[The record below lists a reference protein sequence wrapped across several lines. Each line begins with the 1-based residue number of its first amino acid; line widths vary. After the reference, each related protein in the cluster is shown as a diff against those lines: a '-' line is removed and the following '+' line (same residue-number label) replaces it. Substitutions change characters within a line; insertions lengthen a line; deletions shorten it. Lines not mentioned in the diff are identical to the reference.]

1 MDTTAMSFIEGVGD
15 EVTVLCGIV
24 LLVLALV
31 LAWLS
36 THVADRSDQ
45 IFGTIVTTGNSSLV
59 GLSSVER
66 YVANAATPEA
76 DEAQSATAPVE
87 QKPEEEG
94 DSGTGASPGNNG
106 PTSEQV
112 PIEGASNLT
121 DPSLDPLLNIQGL
134 RKRASTSAIS
144 TREGLDRTLPENCNI
159 HPHTVDSGEEG
170 EGQIKVRLKFLN
182 DTEEVARVKPD
193 DTIGFL
199 KSKYFPG
206 QEQQMKFIYQGQLL
220 QDQSRTLGSLN
231 ITDNCVIHCHIS
243 QTSSSPGPA
252 VSSVVEQNQAALN
265 VGNLMIPVFVIMLAV
280 VWYYRINYRQFFT
293 APATVSLICR
303 TDLCCAERGHWDIGV
318 KICNISEM
326 FSLCFAIT
334 AH

>member
-1 MDTTAMSFIEGVGD
+1 MDRSIMSFIEGVGD
-15 EVTVLCGIV
+15 EVTVLCGII

-45 IFGTIVTTGNSSLV
+45 IFGTIVTTGNSPLV
-59 GLSSVER
+59 GLSGVER
-66 YVANAATPEA
+66 YVANAAAPEV
-76 DEAQSATAPVE
+76 DETQTATASAE

-94 DSGTGASPGNNG
+94 NSGLGASPGNNG
-106 PTSEQV
+106 PTSEQL

-121 DPSLDPLLNIQGL
+121 ESSLDPLLNIQGL
-134 RKRASTSAIS
+134 RKRTSSGEIS
-144 TREGLDRTLPENCNI
+144 TGDGLDQGRLENCNVNT
-159 HPHTVDSGEEG
+159 HTVDSSEEG
-170 EGQIKVRLKFLN
+170 DGQIKVRLKFLN
-182 DTEEVARVKPD
+182 DTEEVARVKPE

-206 QEQQMKFIYQGQLL
+206 QEQQMKLIYQGQLL

-243 QTSSSPGPA
+243 QTSSSSDPA

-293 APATVSLICR
+293 APATVSLV
-303 TDLCCAERGHWDIGV
+303 GV
-318 KICNISEM
+318 TVF
-326 FSLCFAIT
+326 FSFLVFGIYGR
-334 AH
+334 

>member
-1 MDTTAMSFIEGVGD
+1 MDPSSMSFIEGVGD

-24 LLVLALV
+24 FLVLALV

-45 IFGTIVTTGNSSLV
+45 IFGTIVTTGNTSLV
-59 GLSSVER
+59 RLSSVER
-66 YVANAATPEA
+66 YVVNAAAPEA
-76 DEAQSATAPVE
+76 DEAQSASAPAE
-87 QKPEEEG
+87 QKPEEEN
-94 DSGTGASPGNNG
+94 DSGLGASPGNNG
-106 PTSEQV
+106 PTNEQV
-112 PIEGASNLT
+112 PVEGASGLT
-121 DPSLDPLLNIQGL
+121 DANIDPLLNIQGL
-134 RKRASTSAIS
+134 RKRTSTSGIS
-144 TREGLDRTLPENCNI
+144 TDEGLDPAMLENCNARTL
-159 HPHTVDSGEEG
+159 TVDSVEEG

-182 DTEEVARVKPD
+182 DTEEVARVKPE

-206 QEQQMKFIYQGQLL
+206 REQQMKFIYQGQLL

-252 VSSVVEQNQAALN
+252 VSSMVEQNQAALN

-293 APATVSLICR
+293 APATVSLV
-303 TDLCCAERGHWDIGV
+303 GV
-318 KICNISEM
+318 TVF
-326 FSLCFAIT
+326 FSFLVFGIYGR
-334 AH
+334 

>member
-1 MDTTAMSFIEGVGD
+1 MSFIEGVGD

-24 LLVLALV
+24 FLLLALV

-45 IFGTIVTTGNSSLV
+45 IFGTIVTTGNTSIV
-59 GLSSVER
+59 RLSSVER
-66 YVANAATPEA
+66 YVANAAAPEA
-76 DEAQSATAPVE
+76 DEAQSASAPAE
-87 QKPEEEG
+87 QKPEEEN
-94 DSGTGASPGNNG
+94 DSGLGASPGNNG
-106 PTSEQV
+106 PTNEQV
-112 PIEGASNLT
+112 PVEGASGLT
-121 DPSLDPLLNIQGL
+121 DANIDPLLNIQGL
-134 RKRASTSAIS
+134 RKRTSTSGIS
-144 TREGLDRTLPENCNI
+144 TDEGLDPAMLENCNARTL
-159 HPHTVDSGEEG
+159 TVDSVEEG

-182 DTEEVARVKPD
+182 DTEEVARVKPE

-206 QEQQMKFIYQGQLL
+206 REQQMKFIYQGQLL

-252 VSSVVEQNQAALN
+252 VSSMVEQNQAALN

-293 APATVSLICR
+293 APATVSLV
-303 TDLCCAERGHWDIGV
+303 GV
-318 KICNISEM
+318 TVF
-326 FSLCFAIT
+326 FSFLVFGIYGR
-334 AH
+334 

>member
-1 MDTTAMSFIEGVGD
+1 MDPNSMSFIEGVGD

-24 LLVLALV
+24 FMVLALV

-36 THVADRSDQ
+36 THVADRSNQ

-59 GLSSVER
+59 GLNNVER
-66 YVANAATPEA
+66 YVASTAAPEA
-76 DEAQSATAPVE
+76 EETQSATAPAE
-87 QKPEEEG
+87 QKPEEEN
-94 DSGTGASPGNNG
+94 DSELGASPENNG
-106 PTSEQV
+106 PTNERV
-112 PIEGASNLT
+112 PNEGASSLT
-121 DPSLDPLLNIQGL
+121 DANIDPLLNIQGL
-134 RKRASTSAIS
+134 RKRASASEMS
-144 TREGLDRTLPENCNI
+144 PGEGLNPGMLENCNA
-159 HPHTVDSGEEG
+159 HTHTVDSVEEG

-182 DTEEVARVKPD
+182 DTEEIARVKPD

-206 QEQQMKFIYQGQLL
+206 REQQMKFIYQGQLL

-243 QTSSSPGPA
+243 QTSSSPSPA
-252 VSSVVEQNQAALN
+252 VSSMVEQNQAALN

-293 APATVSLICR
+293 APATVSLV
-303 TDLCCAERGHWDIGV
+303 GV
-318 KICNISEM
+318 TVF
-326 FSLCFAIT
+326 FSFLVFGIYGR
-334 AH
+334 

>member
-1 MDTTAMSFIEGVGD
+1 MDPSSMSFIEGVGD

-24 LLVLALV
+24 FLLLALV

-45 IFGTIVTTGNSSLV
+45 IFGTIVTTGNTSLV
-59 GLSSVER
+59 RLSSVER
-66 YVANAATPEA
+66 YVANAAAPEA
-76 DEAQSATAPVE
+76 DEAQSASAPAE
-87 QKPEEEG
+87 QKPEEEN
-94 DSGTGASPGNNG
+94 DSGLGASPGNNG
-106 PTSEQV
+106 PTNEQV
-112 PIEGASNLT
+112 PVEGASGLT
-121 DPSLDPLLNIQGL
+121 DANIDPLLNIQGL
-134 RKRASTSAIS
+134 RKRTSTSGIS
-144 TREGLDRTLPENCNI
+144 TDEGLDPAMLENCNARTL
-159 HPHTVDSGEEG
+159 TVDSVEEG

-182 DTEEVARVKPD
+182 DTEEVARVKPE

-206 QEQQMKFIYQGQLL
+206 REQQMKFIYQGQLL

-252 VSSVVEQNQAALN
+252 VSSMVEQNQAALN

-293 APATVSLICR
+293 APATVSLV
-303 TDLCCAERGHWDIGV
+303 GV
-318 KICNISEM
+318 TVF
-326 FSLCFAIT
+326 FSFLVFGIYGR
-334 AH
+334 

>member
-1 MDTTAMSFIEGVGD
+1 MDTSTMSFVEGVGD

-24 LLVLALV
+24 FLVLALI

-45 IFGTIVTTGNSSLV
+45 IFGTIVTTGNSLV
-59 GLSSVER
+59 GLSSVEQ
-66 YVANAATPEA
+66 YVANAATPET
-76 DEAQSATAPVE
+76 DEAQSATVPIE
-87 QKPEEEG
+87 QKPEEEN
-94 DSGTGASPGNNG
+94 DSGLGASTGNNG
-106 PTSEQV
+106 PTNEQV
-112 PIEGASNLT
+112 PIEEAS
-121 DPSLDPLLNIQGL
+121 SLSDANIDPLLNIQGL
-134 RKRASTSAIS
+134 RKRASASEIS
-144 TREGLDRTLPENCNI
+144 TGEVLDPGMLENCNA
-159 HPHTVDSGEEG
+159 HTRTVDSVEEA

-206 QEQQMKFIYQGQLL
+206 REQQMKFIYQGQLL

-252 VSSVVEQNQAALN
+252 VSSMVEQNQAALN

-293 APATVSLICR
+293 APATVSLV
-303 TDLCCAERGHWDIGV
+303 GV
-318 KICNISEM
+318 TVF
-326 FSLCFAIT
+326 FSFLVFGIYGR
-334 AH
+334 

>member
-1 MDTTAMSFIEGVGD
+1 MDPSTMSFIEGVGD

-24 LLVLALV
+24 FLVLALV

-66 YVANAATPEA
+66 YVANAATPET
-76 DEAQSATAPVE
+76 DEAQSATAPAE
-87 QKPEEEG
+87 QKPEEEN
-94 DSGTGASPGNNG
+94 DSGLGASPGNNG
-106 PTSEQV
+106 PTNEQV
-112 PIEGASNLT
+112 PIEGASSLT
-121 DPSLDPLLNIQGL
+121 DANIDPLLNIQGL
-134 RKRASTSAIS
+134 RKRASASEIS
-144 TREGLDRTLPENCNI
+144 TGEVLDPGMLENCNA
-159 HPHTVDSGEEG
+159 HARVEEG

-206 QEQQMKFIYQGQLL
+206 REQQMKFIYQGQLL

-243 QTSSSPGPA
+243 QTSSSPSPA
-252 VSSVVEQNQAALN
+252 VSSMVEQNQAALN

-293 APATVSLICR
+293 APATVSLV
-303 TDLCCAERGHWDIGV
+303 GV
-318 KICNISEM
+318 TVF
-326 FSLCFAIT
+326 FSFLVFGIYGR
-334 AH
+334 

>member
-1 MDTTAMSFIEGVGD
+1 MSFIEGVGD

-24 LLVLALV
+24 FLLLALV

-45 IFGTIVTTGNSSLV
+45 IFGTIVTTGNTSLV
-59 GLSSVER
+59 RLSSVER
-66 YVANAATPEA
+66 YVANAAAPEA
-76 DEAQSATAPVE
+76 DEAQSASAPAE
-87 QKPEEEG
+87 QKPEEEN
-94 DSGTGASPGNNG
+94 DSGLGASPGNNG
-106 PTSEQV
+106 PTNEQV
-112 PIEGASNLT
+112 PVEGASGLT
-121 DPSLDPLLNIQGL
+121 DANIDPLLNIQGL
-134 RKRASTSAIS
+134 RKRTSTSGIS
-144 TREGLDRTLPENCNI
+144 TDEGLDPAMLENCNARTL
-159 HPHTVDSGEEG
+159 TVDSVEEG

-182 DTEEVARVKPD
+182 DTEEVARVKPE

-206 QEQQMKFIYQGQLL
+206 REQQMKFIYQGQLL

-252 VSSVVEQNQAALN
+252 VSSMVEQNQAALN

-293 APATVSLICR
+293 APATVSLV
-303 TDLCCAERGHWDIGV
+303 GV
-318 KICNISEM
+318 TVF
-326 FSLCFAIT
+326 FSFLVFGIYGR
-334 AH
+334 